1 MTAGLIFSIPSLCAF
16 SCFISFM
23 FNYYVRNANKT
34 QLTSKTRATHRC
46 SRHLQDLSRRFDED
60 PIQVLS
66 SHNRPMPN
74 INMRCSFISTSTLFC
89 WNPSRKYLLILNKP
103 HFWPWKNIYS
113 ANQFSHKST
122 RDAHQTLG
130 FSLIL
135 AAPKIQR
142 FQVASKNLPCR
153 FGSFSR
159 MWKLKKKMLATKPS
173 PTLFHEAQC
182 YCWKKKL
189 SNSIKEVRIPSDS
202 CWQLV
207 YPQSNRHAS
216 FDCWNTTSR
225 KFIACRTTSWELGFP
240 IAKSFAGSRNL
251 IQIRAEH
258 EAGLHSLSESPFT
271 WMNLNPNQQ
280 DSMLHKPLNVLD
292 FVRMPR
298 PSKNTKFSNINT
310 KTIKNCT
317 TTSWWFEKETYQ
329 TYLHNQLVLSIASSM
344 LQPFKSFT

>member
-89 WNPSRKYLLILNKP
+89 WNPSRKSLLILNNP
-103 HFWPWKNIYS
+103 HFWSWKHIYS

-135 AAPKIQR
+135 AAQKIQR

-182 YCWKKKL
+182 YCWKKKTFKL
-189 SNSIKEVRIPSDS
+189 HQGGSNSIRLLLAAGLPTIQQTCQLRLLEHYVSKVYCLQDNVVGVGFSHCKIIRRESKFDPNS
-202 CWQLV
+202 CRTWSWS
-207 YPQSNRHAS
+207 PQSFGISLYMNES
-216 FDCWNTTSR
+216 EPKPT
-225 KFIACRTTSWELGFP
+225 GFHVAQA
-240 IAKSFAGSRNL
+240 AKCPGFR
-251 IQIRAEH
+251 
-258 EAGLHSLSESPFT
+258 
-271 WMNLNPNQQ
+271 
-280 DSMLHKPLNVLD
+280 
-292 FVRMPR
+292 
-298 PSKNTKFSNINT
+298 
-310 KTIKNCT
+310 
-317 TTSWWFEKETYQ
+317 
-329 TYLHNQLVLSIASSM
+329 
-344 LQPFKSFT
+344 

>member
-1 MTAGLIFSIPSLCAF
+1 MHIRPWDSLW
-16 SCFISFM
+16 SWQRKKS
-23 FNYYVRNANKT
+23 NG
-34 QLTSKTRATHRC
+34 SKLPAKICRVA
-46 SRHLQDLSRRFDED
+46 LD
-60 PIQVLS
+60 
-66 SHNRPMPN
+66 
-74 INMRCSFISTSTLFC
+74 
-89 WNPSRKYLLILNKP
+89 
-103 HFWPWKNIYS
+103 HFPECENS
-113 ANQFSHKST
+113 
-122 RDAHQTLG
+122 
-130 FSLIL
+130 
-135 AAPKIQR
+135 
-142 FQVASKNLPCR
+142 
-153 FGSFSR
+153 
-159 MWKLKKKMLATKPS
+159 KKKCLQPNHHLLCSMKHSVTVG
-173 PTLFHEAQC
+173 
-182 YCWKKKL
+182 KKKL

-298 PSKNTKFSNINT
+298 PSKNTKVSNINT

>member
-89 WNPSRKYLLILNKP
+89 WNPSRKSLLILNNP
-103 HFWPWKNIYS
+103 HFWSWKHIYS

-135 AAPKIQR
+135 AAQKIQR

-173 PTLFHEAQC
+173 PTLFHKAQC
-182 YCWKKKL
+182 YCWKKKTFKL
-189 SNSIKEVRIPSDS
+189 HQGGSNSIRLLLAAGLPTIQQTCQLRLLEHYVSKVYCLQDNVVGVGFSHCKIIRRESKFDPNS
-202 CWQLV
+202 CRTWSWS
-207 YPQSNRHAS
+207 PQSFGISLYMNES
-216 FDCWNTTSR
+216 EPKPT
-225 KFIACRTTSWELGFP
+225 GFHVAQA
-240 IAKSFAGSRNL
+240 AKCPGFR
-251 IQIRAEH
+251 
-258 EAGLHSLSESPFT
+258 
-271 WMNLNPNQQ
+271 
-280 DSMLHKPLNVLD
+280 
-292 FVRMPR
+292 
-298 PSKNTKFSNINT
+298 
-310 KTIKNCT
+310 
-317 TTSWWFEKETYQ
+317 
-329 TYLHNQLVLSIASSM
+329 
-344 LQPFKSFT
+344 

>member
-89 WNPSRKYLLILNKP
+89 WNPSRKSLLILNKP

-135 AAPKIQR
+135 AAQKIQR

-182 YCWKKKL
+182 YCWKKKHFQT
-189 SNSIKEVRIPSDS
+189 PSRRFEFQKFTS
-202 CWQLV
+202 FCEIFGVKRKIRLPLAAGLPGIQQTCQLGLLEHDV
-207 YPQSNRHAS
+207 SKV
-216 FDCWNTTSR
+216 DCLQEL
-225 KFIACRTTSWELGFP
+225 TSWEFFCFHCKIIRRESKFDPKSCRTWSWSLQTFGISLYMNESEPKPTGFHVVQA
-240 IAKSFAGSRNL
+240 AKCPGFR
-251 IQIRAEH
+251 
-258 EAGLHSLSESPFT
+258 
-271 WMNLNPNQQ
+271 
-280 DSMLHKPLNVLD
+280 
-292 FVRMPR
+292 
-298 PSKNTKFSNINT
+298 
-310 KTIKNCT
+310 
-317 TTSWWFEKETYQ
+317 
-329 TYLHNQLVLSIASSM
+329 
-344 LQPFKSFT
+344 